1 MKTSIKKGFSFG
13 LTSAIITTLGIIVG
27 LNSTTHSQTVI
38 LGGILIIAVADALS
52 DSFSVHISEEAE
64 LKHKAKTIWEST
76 ISTFLSK
83 FIFALSFLIPI
94 LLLELQ
100 TAIIVSI
107 LWGLSLITLFSYYLA
122 KQQKIKPYKVIIE
135 HLIITILVISVTHI
149 LGGWIATLA

>member
-52 DSFSVHISEEAE
+52 DSFSVHISEESE
-64 LKHKAKTIWEST
+64 LKHKAKTIWEAT

-122 KQQKIKPYKVIIE
+122 KQQKIKPYKVIVE

-149 LGGWIATLA
+149 LGGWIATFA

>member
-149 LGGWIATLA
+149 LGGWIATFA